1 MEEETME
8 INGIKKT
15 AVLHETGSDVIRIE
29 GINQEGK
36 TVYDYFPLAAW
47 SDAKQLAVAGEKIF
61 RIRF

>member
-1 MEEETME
+1 MKYQE
-8 INGIKKT
+8 IKKT
-15 AVLHETGSDVIRIE
+15 MVLHETGSDVVRIE